1 MLTEKKVD
9 EKPKSQSI
17 SIQKDL
23 AVTKNNSTDL
33 KIWKS
38 STQLSKNNNNGQ
50 PSYADYENYFYI

>member
-9 EKPKSQSI
+9 EKPKSQGI

-23 AVTKNNSTDL
+23 PVTKNNSTDL

-38 STQLSKNNNNGQ
+38 SIQLSKNNNSEQ

>member
-1 MLTEKKVD
+1 MSTEKKNE
-9 EKPKSQSI
+9 EKLKSQGS
-17 SIQKDL
+17 SKQKDFTG
-23 AVTKNNSTDL
+23 TKNNSTDL